1 MIVAEVDVKMAV
13 QPWLQKSAVANKER
27 LRSRSSNTCTLVV
40 IGGIAKVPVAF
51 ERMLSPLGSPTDI
64 SPPAL
69 RFCKHRESDLR
80 RSVFVAPVSWIAEF
94 L

>member
-27 LRSRSSNTCTLVV
+27 LRSLSSNTCTLVV
-40 IGGIAKVPVAF
+40 IGGIVKVPVAV

-64 SPPAL
+64 SPPA
-69 RFCKHRESDLR
+69 FKFFKQEESDLR
-80 RSVFVAPVSWIAEF
+80 SSVFVAPVS
-94 L
+94 